1 MSALALTPSPILD
14 ADIGV
19 IGSSFIEISSERDK
33 VNMKDYLNLEI
44 TAIKMPLWVRDQII
58 VSEPNFYNLKSN

>member
-1 MSALALTPSPILD
+1 
-14 ADIGV
+14 
-19 IGSSFIEISSERDK
+19 
-33 VNMKDYLNLEI
+33 MKDYLNLEI